1 MSTDIKK
8 LLNPLSSFEFS
19 GAISAFENIISM
31 PFNRYK
37 DPFSGLVSRTTNNVI
52 SLSNYTKSSSSPQLT
67 VSNSYDSTPLNN
79 ESYVENV
86 DAPVSAA
93 EIVASLAVTKKPTN
107 TPGLNQMPFI
117 PAPTPKF

>member
-19 GAISAFENIISM
+19 GAIAAFENIISM
-31 PFNRYK
+31 PFNGYK
-37 DPFSGLVSRTTNNVI
+37 DPFSSLVSRTSNNVI
-52 SLSNYTKSSSSPQLT
+52 TLSNYSKSSSAPQLT
-67 VSNSYDSTPLNN
+67 VSDSLDSSPVSN

-86 DAPVSAA
+86 DGPVSAA

-107 TPGLNQMPFI
+107 APGIDQMPFI
-117 PAPTPKF
+117 PTPTPKF